1 MLLDRHQSQLLIVDI
16 QERLVPAMTAP
27 EDLIAQ
33 VQKLCAG
40 ARELAVPITV
50 SEQYPKGIG
59 ATVGAVREAAGN
71 GARMFDKLHFS
82 CARDEKIAM
91 RINEL
96 GHVHQRQQLVICGI
110 ESHVCVLQSAVDF
123 QAAGYQVAVVAD
135 AVSSRSDHSKTIAL
149 DRLRQNGVNI
159 VTTEMVLFEWLEV
172 AGTEQFRTVSKLIK

>member
-16 QERLVPAMTAP
+16 QERLLPAMTAP

-40 ARELAVPITV
+40 ARELAVPITI

-59 ATVGAVREAAGN
+59 ATVADIREAAGN
-71 GARMFDKLHFS
+71 GALVFDKLHFS
-82 CARDEKIAM
+82 CARDAKTAM

-96 GHVHQRQQLVICGI
+96 GRVHQRQQLVVCGI

-123 QAAGYQVAVVAD
+123 RAAGYQVAVVAD
-135 AVSSRSDHSKTIAL
+135 AVSSRSDHSKVIAL
-149 DRLRQNGVNI
+149 ERLRQNGVTI

-172 AGTEQFRTVSKLIK
+172 AGTDQFRTVSKLIK

>member
-16 QERLVPAMTAP
+16 QERLVPAMAEP
-27 EDLIAQ
+27 DAVIAN

-40 ARELAVPITV
+40 ARELAVPISL

-59 ATVGAVREAAGN
+59 ATVASVREAAGN
-71 GARMFDKLHFS
+71 GAVVIDKMHFS
-82 CARDEKIAM
+82 CARDASIAM

-96 GHVHQRQQLVICGI
+96 GQVHRRKQLVVCGI

-123 QAAGYQVAVVAD
+123 QMRGYEVAVIAD
-135 AVSSRSDHSKTIAL
+135 AVTSRRIDSKAVAL
-149 DRLRQNGVNI
+149 DRLRQNGVAI

-172 AGTEQFRTVSKLIK
+172 AGTDQFRTVSKLIR

>member
-110 ESHVCVLQSAVDF
+110 ESHVCVL
-123 QAAGYQVAVVAD
+123 AD